1 MNKDTFI
8 AAINQA
14 TLLQNCYT
22 DKKRMV
28 AMWDMLY
35 DELKGERDQD
45 LITALKRIGKSDKT
59 INYFNIIALINEG
72 KYKSWK
78 GTGPFNPPSKEDKE
92 AIKKTIDKLKGN
104 WNEAG

>member
-1 MNKDTFI
+1 MTKPTFI

-35 DELKGERDQD
+35 DELKGECDQD

-59 INYFNIIALINEG
+59 INYFNIIALIDEG
-72 KYKSWK
+72 KNRVHDWEDTVIKSD
-78 GTGPFNPPSKEDKE
+78 PQPPECKE
-92 AIKKTIDKLKGN
+92 ALEKLFGKG
-104 WNEAG
+104 WNIPE

>member
-35 DELKGERDQD
+35 DELKGECDQD

-59 INYFNIIALINEG
+59 INYFNIIALIDEG
-72 KYKSWK
+72 KNRVWEDTVIKSD
-78 GTGPFNPPSKEDKE
+78 PQPPECKE
-92 AIKKTIDKLKGN
+92 ALEKLFGKG
-104 WNEAG
+104 WNIPE